1 MAFYSRSIQIDGI
14 LYKQISP
21 NQWQNVNSGQII
33 DSTKMVII
41 INEFKKRQVTPVTP
55 GGGASGACCEIP
67 NMISGAFVCTD
78 KDEGSCPG
86 GCFKVNQTCN
96 VTDESPEPCVDC
108 VRCCYIADQY
118 CVAKR
123 PEQCVPVGN
132 GGGTYFGSNGCT
144 ACKYGV
150 CSSDQNNSTTNAT
163 ERFYGSR
170 GCTGTFIVGGGVSDF
185 RTGVFCT
192 GSDVGQTCFGPGM
205 RYQDLTPVFIEGGTC
220 ADCIFGSCCTG
231 GTCAGITSQSSCS
244 LIGGVF
250 FAGQTCSN
258 LCDFGV
264 FCQGLTTER
273 TCIRTGYRGEAL
285 SDQFQSGAT
294 CAYCITG
301 TCCVNGAAEINYRQ
315 TACSGYFLPNR
326 FATDACATGS
336 CCVGA
341 TCTENVFRYDC
352 VGVFNAGMTCIACSN
367 GACCLPGG
375 GCTLTSMGTC
385 MATGGTFFGGAT
397 CSACDTGVCCNNG
410 TCTYQRRGNVCA
422 GTFYAGTNC
431 SSTPCEQG
439 ACCTGGNCISNTE
452 AINCQNVNG
461 TFFSGVTCIACATG
475 ANCLSDLEI
484 NGDRV
489 CTPNQ
494 FFGDVI
500 DGTFYQNQGC
510 SACQN
515 GVCCNQNGG
524 GVAGIRGDCT
534 AAGATFFAGQ
544 TLFFCDA
551 GVFCTGSG
559 VGQTCFGTGYRGQ
572 SLTNNFIK
580 GASCSSCILGACCT
594 GGTCL
599 SGGLT
604 SEFACNIA
612 GGLFFAGSTCIACD
626 YGVYCTGA
634 TCLSLGYRGQ
644 SLSNNFIKGAT
655 CASCVLG
662 ACCTGGTCSGGG
674 QTSQAACNGIFFAGA
689 TCISC
694 DYGVFCTG
702 ATCAQIGYR
711 GQNISNNFIV
721 GATCSSCILGACCT
735 GGTCL
740 GGGQTSQAACQA
752 VSGIFYAGLTC
763 SQCITGVCCTGGT
776 CTDGGIVYAG
786 QCPASVG
793 NFIAGG
799 TCSECSIGICCTGGT
814 CTSGGVTSS
823 SACSSIGGVFHPGQT
838 LCSYCVDNVNCC
850 VNGTHYYIS
859 RTACQATGGI
869 VFEGASD
876 SLVCELGVFCTGSTC
891 AGISL
896 FGFNLGT
903 TFIID
908 GDCGDCI
915 YGTCCNEDNVAFYT
929 TENACS
935 GIFYA
940 GEYDPSICTQGLTFG
955 ICCNGST
962 CSSDVLE
969 QDCTGY
975 FISNDVAAANSLSCG
990 SNACEMGICCSETGV
1005 TAATGGICLGVMRRA
1020 ECALT
1025 GGDFFPS
1032 YMSSGEQTGVTC
1044 SNCIYT
1050 PMLASIVTEKIAANT
1065 NNNGKTTQFS
1075 GSITG
1080 FTGNEIQP
1088 RREVESVNNTY
1099 LTYRDSIL
1107 YGIAGSTTHVFRL
1120 TRANNKGNSQ
1130 IFQLLA
1136 QNFDDAGGTGWKVW
1150 YSGATLSSAGITS
1163 GSSALTGSYDYSPA
1177 FDLGV
1182 TNANNKIMGH
1192 IPGKGLRDIFEVPR
1206 YARLVLGYNNPSDD
1220 FHDTTLV
1227 YRLLEGNVSSNTSNI
1242 VWALDDATKHAQ
1254 LQLNVHNTFPAVTPF
1269 QETLSDTEYSSP
1281 ILVQFFAE
1289 NPLNHRVRPVGSCC
1303 VGATCIGIVT
1313 KDHCMTRGGT
1323 FAENGRCTRCYPS
1336 LVFGNCCVGGTHA
1349 GYTSLAA
1356 CNSLSGTFFEGSTF
1370 DAETCVYGTICTE
1383 DRQCYQG
1390 ISFAYYGSY
1399 SSINNK
1405 FFIEQE
1411 FGSTLGCLACD
1422 AGLCC
1427 VGATCMGK
1435 IPKTQCDALGG
1446 SLYYGENT
1454 CETNCELGVCCEIGG
1469 TCGTY
1474 TNRADCYGINQVFVA
1489 GATLGATCSACSSLL
1504 TLTSSGPGVTYTM
1517 VLNKGTTYG
1526 TFQDGSYWVQETSDL
1541 RLLKIKMKYVNAA
1554 NTSTFE
1560 YAANTR
1566 ISGITLN
1573 PNGYKGSVYVHGCA
1587 KNPTPLSYVDKTAG
1601 VVGATTSTKQKF
1613 ISICYDDYPQ
1623 GWGGP
1628 FALNSTDVPDNYNGF
1643 DLQGFLNIM
1652 NSLKYSGI
1660 TLSASDVVMASTS
1673 NFDITKSNVYP
1684 SNAGGY
1690 PYQVVRTRAN
1700 TLAYGILN
1708 CLSAANSSLAGS
1720 TLCFRPPNT
1729 WPQELGSEKPIYPVS
1744 LIDSRVP
1751 GTSGNTLINL
1761 TTSSSDKNLKY
1772 NPNTAKTCSQVSE
1785 FGDGVDYPITTPI
1798 WGMDGA
1804 KSSISPYG
1812 EQYILPL
1819 LTLLRTIHATGAN
1832 TSTITFDQRK
1842 NGLARIVQYGIDAW
1856 GAHRAFCLNL
1866 SSGAGQKAGRTR
1878 SWIPLAGY
1886 YLGVSAMY
1894 DPELTM
1900 LSDNDRM
1907 NHLISNYYTS
1917 SPAITPGGTCS
1928 TMAEWRKFRYGDT
1941 GSQNNSEGLRRFLA
1955 RIMSHEV
1962 NTMVE
1967 YINDPSNL
1975 VRHYAYPGILYKDAL
1990 ISGFKTGGQ
1999 TGITYYNSLRTITF
2013 TDTYRDIPVYG
2024 NFGTIRWGDGTTS
2037 SNPFPTRF
2045 NTHFGEGGSIEG
2057 MWLRV
2062 ESGR

>member
-1 MAFYSRSIQIDGI
+1 
-14 LYKQISP
+14 
-21 NQWQNVNSGQII
+21 
-33 DSTKMVII
+33 
-41 INEFKKRQVTPVTP
+41 
-55 GGGASGACCEIP
+55 
-67 NMISGAFVCTD
+67 
-78 KDEGSCPG
+78 
-86 GCFKVNQTCN
+86 
-96 VTDESPEPCVDC
+96 
-108 VRCCYIADQY
+108 
-118 CVAKR
+118 
-123 PEQCVPVGN
+123 
-132 GGGTYFGSNGCT
+132 
-144 ACKYGV
+144 
-150 CSSDQNNSTTNAT
+150 
-163 ERFYGSR
+163 
-170 GCTGTFIVGGGVSDF
+170 
-185 RTGVFCT
+185 
-192 GSDVGQTCFGPGM
+192 
-205 RYQDLTPVFIEGGTC
+205 
-220 ADCIFGSCCTG
+220 
-231 GTCAGITSQSSCS
+231 
-244 LIGGVF
+244 
-250 FAGQTCSN
+250 
-258 LCDFGV
+258 
-264 FCQGLTTER
+264 
-273 TCIRTGYRGEAL
+273 
-285 SDQFQSGAT
+285 
-294 CAYCITG
+294 
-301 TCCVNGAAEINYRQ
+301 
-315 TACSGYFLPNR
+315 
-326 FATDACATGS
+326 
-336 CCVGA
+336 
-341 TCTENVFRYDC
+341 
-352 VGVFNAGMTCIACSN
+352 
-367 GACCLPGG
+367 
-375 GCTLTSMGTC
+375 
-385 MATGGTFFGGAT
+385 
-397 CSACDTGVCCNNG
+397 
-410 TCTYQRRGNVCA
+410 
-422 GTFYAGTNC
+422 
-431 SSTPCEQG
+431 
-439 ACCTGGNCISNTE
+439 
-452 AINCQNVNG
+452 
-461 TFFSGVTCIACATG
+461 
-475 ANCLSDLEI
+475 
-484 NGDRV
+484 
-489 CTPNQ
+489 
-494 FFGDVI
+494 
-500 DGTFYQNQGC
+500 
-510 SACQN
+510 
-515 GVCCNQNGG
+515 
-524 GVAGIRGDCT
+524 
-534 AAGATFFAGQ
+534 
-544 TLFFCDA
+544 
-551 GVFCTGSG
+551 
-559 VGQTCFGTGYRGQ
+559 
-572 SLTNNFIK
+572 
-580 GASCSSCILGACCT
+580 
-594 GGTCL
+594 
-599 SGGLT
+599 
-604 SEFACNIA
+604 
-612 GGLFFAGSTCIACD
+612 
-626 YGVYCTGA
+626 
-634 TCLSLGYRGQ
+634 
-644 SLSNNFIKGAT
+644 
-655 CASCVLG
+655 
-662 ACCTGGTCSGGG
+662 
-674 QTSQAACNGIFFAGA
+674 
-689 TCISC
+689 
-694 DYGVFCTG
+694 
-702 ATCAQIGYR
+702 
-711 GQNISNNFIV
+711 
-721 GATCSSCILGACCT
+721 
-735 GGTCL
+735 
-740 GGGQTSQAACQA
+740 
-752 VSGIFYAGLTC
+752 
-763 SQCITGVCCTGGT
+763 
-776 CTDGGIVYAG
+776 
-786 QCPASVG
+786 
-793 NFIAGG
+793 
-799 TCSECSIGICCTGGT
+799 
-814 CTSGGVTSS
+814 
-823 SACSSIGGVFHPGQT
+823 
-838 LCSYCVDNVNCC
+838 
-850 VNGTHYYIS
+850 
-859 RTACQATGGI
+859 
-869 VFEGASD
+869 
-876 SLVCELGVFCTGSTC
+876 
-891 AGISL
+891 
-896 FGFNLGT
+896 
-903 TFIID
+903 
-908 GDCGDCI
+908 
-915 YGTCCNEDNVAFYT
+915 
-929 TENACS
+929 
-935 GIFYA
+935 
-940 GEYDPSICTQGLTFG
+940 
-955 ICCNGST
+955 
-962 CSSDVLE
+962 
-969 QDCTGY
+969 
-975 FISNDVAAANSLSCG
+975 
-990 SNACEMGICCSETGV
+990 
-1005 TAATGGICLGVMRRA
+1005 
-1020 ECALT
+1020 
-1025 GGDFFPS
+1025 
-1032 YMSSGEQTGVTC
+1032 
-1044 SNCIYT
+1044 
-1050 PMLASIVTEKIAANT
+1050 
-1065 NNNGKTTQFS
+1065 
-1075 GSITG
+1075 
-1080 FTGNEIQP
+1080 
-1088 RREVESVNNTY
+1088 
-1099 LTYRDSIL
+1099 
-1107 YGIAGSTTHVFRL
+1107 
-1120 TRANNKGNSQ
+1120 
-1130 IFQLLA
+1130 
-1136 QNFDDAGGTGWKVW
+1136 
-1150 YSGATLSSAGITS
+1150 
-1163 GSSALTGSYDYSPA
+1163 
-1177 FDLGV
+1177 
-1182 TNANNKIMGH
+1182 MGH

-2062 ESGR
+2062 ESGPGSSGPSGATASRYYRILYATGFEKGTNPEPASFGGGYQIIIGQTWADGIPDHTSVVKLYPLSVEDVGITRPSTFNALGYTFGPVGFLINNNPLSCNSVNNLSESTLFDAQTASLTPYFGTSLDAWADQYLLADYIRKTKGISLISDIAPMPDYLRQFVYTSPYNIKSLYSWYSGANTVFNTWLGVTWTDTSFSKSQINFGKHFPGVISWYGLTV